1 MSRPRRPSGPPD
13 AHQPLVVG
21 FDLDMTLIDPR
32 RSIRSALVALGDE
45 SGIAID
51 AERVIST
58 LGPPLETALSPW
70 FSGDA
75 LEQACWRFRA
85 LHGPILEVQTDPMP
99 GAVQA
104 VRAVSDLGGRTVV
117 ITAKYEPH
125 AHSSLRAVGIVAD
138 AVVGWR
144 YGPAKGEA
152 LRDHGAQIYVGDH
165 PADVV
170 AARVGGT
177 VSVAVATGATTRSD
191 LEAAGAD
198 VVLSSLLA
206 FPPWLRGWLADPEP
220 RPLRPGARGAD
231 DG

>member
-1 MSRPRRPSGPPD
+1 MPD
-13 AHQPLVVG
+13 AGRPLVVG

-32 RSIRSALVALGDE
+32 RSIRSALGALGDE

-51 AERVIST
+51 VELVVST
-58 LGPPLETALSPW
+58 PGPPLETALSPW
-70 FSGDA
+70 FAGDA
-75 LEQACWRFRA
+75 LEQACWRFRE

-104 VRAVSDLGGRTVV
+104 VRAVSDLGGKTVV

-165 PADVV
+165 PADIV

-177 VSVAVATGATTRSD
+177 LSVAVATGATTRSD

-198 VVLSSLLA
+198 VVLPSLLA
-206 FPPWLRGWLADPEP
+206 FPPWLKGWLAGPE
-220 RPLRPGARGAD
+220 RR
-231 DG
+231 